1 MCEVSQSLED
11 DERIVG
17 PALRT
22 EIRGWRSRQGP
33 DLHDLMRRADHSWRR
48 PIMVFSGAGVA
59 ALALLLLVAIMFV
72 AMAPPGPAAEIIRER
87 LLAP

>member
-1 MCEVSQSLED
+1 VSQSVED
-11 DERIVG
+11 DERLVG

-22 EIRGWRSRQGP
+22 EIRGWRSRRGP
-33 DLHDLMRRADHSWRR
+33 DLHDLMRRADHSWRH
-48 PIMVFSGAGVA
+48 PILVFSGAGVA
-59 ALALLLLVAIMFV
+59 ALALLLVAAIMFV